1 MRNWK
6 AAHSRV
12 TPTIASPPTCPAPP
26 GPPDPTSPD
35 PTHLNNKQSRM
46 CSGARRTSAVLHRPS
61 LMKPT
66 AYSKDFFPAMH
77 LFAAFVYRVSFICFF
92 FFFIIYI
99 FFFVCFSVLISRF
112 GRSVHELWEGCSGS
126 AAAWTLMLFSWI
138 PCAISGT
145 GRSWWWRGVPTCV
158 HKIVPL
164 WIGRVGGAT
173 GWERRMTSPLQEAG
187 HAAAGGDDQPTPL
200 TC

>member
-1 MRNWK
+1 MNSCSKTIVIVWTRGAKEKGLSSFWLHRPTALVPSAGPTPRTSTGKCSENCLCLLVRNWK

-66 AYSKDFFPAMH
+66 AYSKDFSLQCIYLLLLFTGFH
-77 LFAAFVYRVSFICFF
+77 LYVLF
-92 FFFIIYI
+92 FFFI
-99 FFFVCFSVLISRF
+99 
-112 GRSVHELWEGCSGS
+112 
-126 AAAWTLMLFSWI
+126 
-138 PCAISGT
+138 
-145 GRSWWWRGVPTCV
+145 
-158 HKIVPL
+158 
-164 WIGRVGGAT
+164 
-173 GWERRMTSPLQEAG
+173 
-187 HAAAGGDDQPTPL
+187 
-200 TC
+200 

>member
-12 TPTIASPPTCPAPP
+12 PPTFASPPTCP
-26 GPPDPTSPD
+26 DPTP
-35 PTHLNNKQSRM
+35 PHLNNKQSRM

-77 LFAAFVYRVSFICFF
+77 LFAAFVYRVSFIWSFF
-92 FFFIIYI
+92 FFFLD
-99 FFFVCFSVLISRF
+99 FLFVYFSVLICRF
-112 GRSVHELWEGCSGS
+112 GRSVHELWERCSGGA
-126 AAAWTLMLFSWI
+126 AAAWTLMMISWI

-145 GRSWWWRGVPTCV
+145 GRSWWWRGV
-158 HKIVPL
+158 
-164 WIGRVGGAT
+164 
-173 GWERRMTSPLQEAG
+173 
-187 HAAAGGDDQPTPL
+187 
-200 TC
+200 